1 MNSPLY
7 LKLIGQ
13 YQNSATYAHYVNNI
27 DWVKLHLERLC
38 TEYAFLETGAL
49 VKHTIGGTTRV
60 SKIRGFIV
68 STHSNALVGIDTG
81 YGNIWYHEAEKPTD
95 EEVRAF
101 ELDGHCLVL
110 SEA

>member
-1 MNSPLY
+1 
-7 LKLIGQ
+7 
-13 YQNSATYAHYVNNI
+13 
-27 DWVKLHLERLC
+27 
-38 TEYAFLETGAL
+38 
-49 VKHTIGGTTRV
+49 V